1 MFVCVGVFDLESST
15 MRRPRLELSCC
26 STKKMYLVAVKQLL
40 NDEMARLRKVGF
52 VACFK
57 VLTLINMEE
66 LRKTTKILI
75 LYVQI
80 YSSQG
85 VIKER
90 HRLAFEY
97 F

>member
-1 MFVCVGVFDLESST
+1 MNL
-15 MRRPRLELSCC
+15 
-26 STKKMYLVAVKQLL
+26 
-40 NDEMARLRKVGF
+40 
-52 VACFK
+52 
-57 VLTLINMEE
+57 EE
-66 LRKTTKILI
+66 LRKTTKIFI

-80 YSSQG
+80 SSSQD